1 MATSTKA
8 SPSPENKPR
17 EQSKSAPVSTSV
29 ASPKASDLLSP
40 ELAEAW
46 LSWQCQMLSGTVS
59 GKLYHASEGKSLGS
73 ALAIWPQSGEGEQYL
88 DAAANEA
95 LTSGKGTVHTR
106 VEYGPGDKRIADI
119 IACPLQVG
127 GQVFAV
133 VSVMLSTRADSQ
145 HQAVLQLLQWGGL
158 WMDTLVQQ
166 RDVSSINLQVM
177 STMLNED
184 KLDATMLA
192 LSNLLAERY
201 VCERVA
207 IGLRK
212 GITIKLQA
220 MSHVTHVDSRTQLVR
235 GIESAMEEA
244 VDQDQLMVYPGND
257 HDKKLGTCRAHQD
270 LAGQRNVTVCTIPL
284 RGRSKLIGAI
294 TLERK
299 TGQSF
304 DQRSLQE
311 CESLARIVGPVL
323 ELKQRN
329 ERPIWS
335 AGSERLL
342 ENIAGI
348 IGLGHL
354 KLKLALLFFVILFTA
369 MSMIDGPYR
378 ITTEASVEGAVR
390 QLLVAPQ
397 DGYIKQARIRAGDI
411 VKKGDIIALL
421 DDSDLLLQKQKWQ
434 GERNKINNHY
444 QEALVKRDRTELNIL
459 RAQIA
464 QVDAEMSLV
473 DSKIARTQ
481 LRVPFD
487 GVVVSGDLSQSLG
500 APVEI
505 GQVLFEVTPLEN
517 YRVVLE
523 VDEHDVAGLEVGKTG
538 QLIIAAL
545 PEHRFPVSVIQVIPV
560 AVAENERNYFRVEAS
575 LDKPNSLLRPGM
587 QGIAKIDIGER
598 KLLWIWTHR
607 LLDRLYL
614 WFWSMGI

>member
-1 MATSTKA
+1 MDPSTKT
-8 SPSPENKPR
+8 SQSPENVPL
-17 EQSKSAPVSTSV
+17 EQSESTPVSATT
-29 ASPKASDLLSP
+29 PKASDLLNS

-46 LSWQCQMLSGTVS
+46 LSWQCQMLSGTVV
-59 GKLYHASEGKSLGS
+59 GKLYQASEGKPLGS
-73 ALAIWPQSGEGEQYL
+73 VLAIWPASGEGEQYL

-106 VEYGPGDKRIADI
+106 VQYGPGDKRIADI
-119 IACPLQVG
+119 VSCPLQVEG
-127 GQVFAV
+127 HVFAV

-184 KLDATMLA
+184 KLNATILA
-192 LSNLLAERY
+192 LSNFLAERY

-212 GITIKLQA
+212 GISIKLQA
-220 MSHVTHVDSRTQLVR
+220 MSHVTHLDSRTQLVR

-244 VDQDQLMVYPGND
+244 VDQDQLMLYPGD
-257 HDKKLGTCRAHQD
+257 AHDKYLGTSRAHQD

-284 RGRSKLIGAI
+284 RGCSNLIGAI
-294 TLERK
+294 TMEIK

-304 DQRSLQE
+304 DKRSMQE

-335 AGSERLL
+335 SGSERLL
-342 ENIAGI
+342 GTIGGVV
-348 IGLGHL
+348 GLGHL
-354 KLKLALLFFVILFTA
+354 KLKLALLFFIVLLTA

-378 ITTEASVEGAVR
+378 ITTEASVEGAIR

-397 DGYIKQARIRAGDI
+397 DGYIKQASVRAGDI
-411 VKKGDIIALL
+411 VKQGEVIALL
-421 DDSDLLLQKQKWQ
+421 DDSDLLLQKQKWL
-434 GERNKINNHY
+434 GERNKINKHY
-444 QEALVKRDRTELNIL
+444 QEALAKRDRIELNIL
-459 RAQIA
+459 RAQLA
-464 QVDAEMSLV
+464 QVEAEISLLDA
-473 DSKIARTQ
+473 KIGRTQ

-487 GVVVSGDLSQSLG
+487 GVVVSGDHSQSLG
-500 APVEI
+500 APVVT

-523 VDEHDVAGLEVGKTG
+523 VDEHDVAGLEAGKTG

-560 AVAENERNYFRVEAS
+560 AVAEDARNYFRVEAS
-575 LDKPNSLLRPGM
+575 LDEPDSLLRPGM

-598 KLLWIWTHR
+598 KMLWIWTHR
-607 LLDRLYL
+607 LLDQLYL
-614 WFWSMGI
+614 WFWSLGI